1 MTLYWDETESSL
13 SLELSVTKN
22 AGKQSYFFFN
32 FMLLD
37 TDFQLPGFLMLLQW
51 NATRQACCPWAGVTV
66 LPTAAGS
73 PGHLCQLQD
82 HTQCWASA
90 SNSAPLSQP
99 HTCPQGA
106 LGTLYPSLLFHPCLV
121 FCRGGCW
128 GRAGKAAELG
138 DRCSSLDMAWHLQN
152 CCSRWQAEKGCAPS
166 LSKVKLS
173 PSISFLLTFPTNFK
187 VRRMGIKI
195 GNARDICVLSCP
207 PIDLPFYCCWPS
219 AVLLWRSN
227 TAWSIFPYKGPSNR
241 CHQHQKQMFLPHFA
255 LHHSVPIHSGSL
267 LSNQR

>member
-1 MTLYWDETESSL
+1 MKCHKTSLL
-13 SLELSVTKN
+13 SL
-22 AGKQSYFFFN
+22 G
-32 FMLLD
+32 
-37 TDFQLPGFLMLLQW
+37 
-51 NATRQACCPWAGVTV
+51 WAGVTV

-173 PSISFLLTFPTNFK
+173 PSISFLLPFPTNFK